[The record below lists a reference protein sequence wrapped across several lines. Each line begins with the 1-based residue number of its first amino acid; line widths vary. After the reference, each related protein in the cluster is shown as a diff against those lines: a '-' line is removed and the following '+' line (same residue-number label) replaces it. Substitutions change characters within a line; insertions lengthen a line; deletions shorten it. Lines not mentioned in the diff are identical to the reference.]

1 MRKEIEDMINSFHS
15 DEEKAKKQNDVVKN
29 LIEKYYFK
37 NQFNQISID
46 SHVNDLGEI
55 IMQNIMREPGF
66 IENK

>member
-1 MRKEIEDMINSFHS
+1 MINSFHS